1 MTKHTR
7 KHSGRHV
14 SRRHASRL
22 SRKATKSIGD
32 ENFYKHAAEVD
43 RMLELEF
50 ADEDP
55 DGIRL
60 SHK

>member
-7 KHSGRHV
+7 KHSGRQV

-22 SRKATKSIGD
+22 SRKSPKSIGD
-32 ENFYKHAAEVD
+32 ESFYRHAAEID

-50 ADEDP
+50 ADDDP

-60 SHK
+60 ANK